1 MANAKITLKI
11 FTLCLLA
18 ATVLSP
24 IVLGAAQAESSTV
37 VGEWKFD
44 ETEISGSTE
53 TTPDQTGVNNGILA
67 GAQHPSL
74 VKGYQGNALKFGGE
88 NAVYIPIKFIVGF
101 PPMEEPMYVP
111 ISTNLDIEEYFT
123 IDAWINIPSLTNA
136 TYNNIMV
143 KCNHPDQA
151 AAWQNTTRVL
161 GLAVRAGTPENGE
174 NYVQGAL
181 SGFVMTE
188 TGGFNEIVTT
198 QPIPLNTWVEV
209 QFTRSISGMHLYVNN
224 QEQAVNVLHGV
235 QNPTGK
241 ILAGTEYY
249 IGHDSYAAI
258 DNVKLTD
265 LAPNTEN
272 SFDIGPNIMVVV
284 IVVSLIF
291 AVAWILRRAIQLWI
305 IRPKI

>member
-1 MANAKITLKI
+1 MANPKVTLKI
-11 FTLCLLA
+11 FSFCLLA
-18 ATVLSP
+18 AVLLSP
-24 IVLGAAQAESSTV
+24 VLLATVQAESSTV
-37 VGEWKFD
+37 VGEWKLD
-44 ETEISGSTE
+44 ETKTSGSTE
-53 TTPDQTGVNNGILA
+53 TTPDQTGVNHGILA
-67 GAQHPSL
+67 GAEHPVL
-74 VKGYQGNALKFGGE
+74 VEGYQGNALRFSGE
-88 NAVYIPIKFIVGF
+88 NAIYIPIKFIVGF

-111 ISTNLDIEEYFT
+111 ISTNLDIQEYFT
-123 IDAWINIPSLTNA
+123 IDAWVNIPSLTNA
-136 TYNNIMV
+136 TYNNIIV
-143 KCNHPDQA
+143 KCDHPDQA

-161 GLAVRAGTPENGE
+161 GLAIRSGTPEAGE

-224 QEQAVNVLHGV
+224 QEQAVNVLHGA

-241 ILAGTEYY
+241 ILSGTEYY
-249 IGHDSYAAI
+249 IGHDSYATI

-272 SFDIGPNIMVVV
+272 SFDIGPNIMIVV
-284 IVVSLIF
+284 IVVSLVF
-291 AVAWILRRAIQLWI
+291 AIAWILRRAIQLWI